1 MDPSFWGRSAWL
13 YLHTLTF
20 NYPTS
25 PTPDDKSRMYNYFKQ
40 LPLFLPCPSCAKSFE
55 IYFNYIPIT
64 EYLDDVYGLTFWL
77 YTMHFLVNT
86 KLKKSNSTFLSVV
99 KTYLSHKTQCTI
111 IPDPSKD
118 SSKCSANKTKPSSDI
133 YLNFKNIAEQKY
145 MEKTK
150 SYTSKLLSDY
160 PTLQ

>member
-1 MDPSFWGRSAWL
+1 MDPSFWGRSTWL

-25 PTPDDKSRMYNYFKQ
+25 PTPDDKSKMYNYFKQ
-40 LPLFLPCPSCAKSFE
+40 LPLFLPCPSCAQSFE

-77 YTMHFLVNT
+77 YTIHFLVNT
-86 KLKKSNSTFLSVV
+86 KLKKTNSSFLSVV

-111 IPDPSKD
+111 IPDK
-118 SSKCSANKTKPSSDI
+118 SKCSANKTKPSSDI

-145 MEKTK
+145 IEKTK

>member
-1 MDPSFWGRSAWL
+1 MDPSFWGRSTWL

-20 NYPTS
+20 SYPVS
-25 PTPDDKSRMYNYFKQ
+25 PTPDDKLRMYNYFKQ

-77 YTMHFLVNT
+77 YTIHFLVNT

-99 KTYLSHKTQCTI
+99 KTYLSHKTQCII

-118 SSKCSANKTKPSSDI
+118 SSKCSANKTKQSSDT

>member
-1 MDPSFWGRSAWL
+1 MDPSFWGRSTWL

-25 PTPDDKSRMYNYFKQ
+25 PTPDDKTKMYNYFKQ
-40 LPLFLPCPSCAKSFE
+40 LSQFLPCPSCAQSYEK
-55 IYFNYIPIT
+55 YFNYIPIT
-64 EYLDDVYGLTFWL
+64 DYLDDVHGLTFWL
-77 YTMHFLVNT
+77 YTIHFLVNT
-86 KLKKSNSTFLSVV
+86 KLKKSNSSFLSVV
-99 KTYLSHKTQCTI
+99 KTYLSHKTQCNIQPVT
-111 IPDPSKD
+111 
-118 SSKCSANKTKPSSDI
+118 SKCSATKTKPLSDI